1 MINSDKKPFTAVA
14 VKDDGLGG
22 TSLPK
27 PQTPTYQQPKPKQQ
41 TTNQTAGQTT
51 NRITKGTDQKKPDTY
66 ETTAVTA
73 DDFLRGFNKGYEDEL
88 PTQTYSSQ
96 QTTNQA
102 PKPLPGNSVR
112 KNQNSR
118 GITAVTAD
126 DFLRGFN
133 KGYEEAS
140 SQETEGKDQT
150 IGSIFTNA
158 WDAWLRNRMFPDP
171 TSAAFEQEY
180 GPQETRAG
188 NVMVGSGMDYAGQF
202 LSAAGTAIEGL
213 AKYLP
218 AYGPYQ
224 NEIEGFNP
232 STYIPE
238 RDTTLITEYVS
249 DPLRERGAELSEKGQ
264 TMVQEQKEGLGKF
277 GQFAVDLGS
286 AATQMVL
293 DIGFGVAT
301 GGGMAL
307 PAAIRTFGSSATK
320 AEMAGADLDQQ
331 MLYATTSAAASYGIE
346 QMCNV
351 AFAGLNLIAPGVS
364 DDIVTAGVEKLA
376 QKLASTPKG
385 AQALTNIG
393 KLIASGASE
402 GVEETLESLLQP
414 FLQQLSYD
422 KSAQNVF
429 QNPKLLAD
437 AVYEGVIGG
446 ILGMFGSGTNTAVD
460 LVDNLIHNNIM
471 PGEKLMADAG
481 VGESEVLGA
490 MVLLNLEQADGLKD
504 GYQVGQTFGE
514 ASDTVVTD
522 GSHWENGQLKSNI
535 TYKTGEH
542 NYIYQTNENGLIS
555 CVIADDLQFKTHDG
569 RLKHNPNTYGKLAED
584 HAGHLIGDQFGGSP
598 ELDNLVSQAKNVN
611 MSEYKVI
618 ENQWAAAL
626 KNGQKVSVKID
637 IKYDAGN
644 SRPTSFSVV
653 YEIDG
658 VRSRQIIMN

>member
-1 MINSDKKPFTAVA
+1 MVDMRSLH
-14 VKDDGLGG
+14 LG
-22 TSLPK
+22 T
-27 PQTPTYQQPKPKQQ
+27 
-41 TTNQTAGQTT
+41 
-51 NRITKGTDQKKPDTY
+51 
-66 ETTAVTA
+66 TA
-73 DDFLRGFNKGYEDEL
+73 DDFLDGFNKGYEDEL
-88 PTQTYSSQ
+88 LTQTYSSQ

-188 NVMVGSGMDYAGQF
+188 NVMVGSGMDYAGQMI
-202 LSAAGTAIEGL
+202 SATGAAIEGM
-213 AKYLP
+213 AKY
-218 AYGPYQ
+218 
-224 NEIEGFNP
+224 
-232 STYIPE
+232 IPMIQQADAASFLMQPIVE
-238 RDTTLITEYVS
+238 QDISYLQDHVTNDIRDF
-249 DPLRERGAELSEKGQ
+249 GADLSQQGQ

-293 DIGFGVAT
+293 DIGLGVAT
-301 GGGMAL
+301 GGSMAI
-307 PAAIRTFGSSATK
+307 PAAIRTFGNSAAK

-471 PGEKLMADAG
+471 PGEKLMETAG
-481 VGESEVLGA
+481 VSESEVLGA
-490 MVLLNLEQADGLKD
+490 IVLNDMAKGD
-504 GYQVGQTFGE
+504 
-514 ASDTVVTD
+514 DT
-522 GSHWENGQLKSNI
+522 
-535 TYKTGEH
+535 
-542 NYIYQTNENGLIS
+542 IS
-555 CVIADDLQFKTHDG
+555 G
-569 RLKHNPNTYGKLAED
+569 
-584 HAGHLIGDQFGGSP
+584 
-598 ELDNLVSQAKNVN
+598 
-611 MSEYKVI
+611 
-618 ENQWAAAL
+618 
-626 KNGQKVSVKID
+626 
-637 IKYDAGN
+637 
-644 SRPTSFSVV
+644 SRPTWKQSELDAVSDFPNYDAQQSFLKGELVPYGTKGSVRPDYYV
-653 YEIDG
+653 TGHSVDIKNYNLETESGRRNLARNVQQQYLRRVSNLPNQTAQSVMVDTRGQHVTDTTLSELYDDIMKRTDG
-658 VRSRQIIMN
+658 NVEVLFKMN